1 MEEELGDVTGPSG
14 LHLYNSRRLKK
25 PVEEEEISSYDDD
38 SFAEE
43 DTDED
48 YAIEEEATEEEAAED
63 TAVDAVADT
72 PRVDASVLVTQLS
85 QMGEESS
92 SSDEEDLQLSQ
103 ARREGE
109 KEVKNAAVSSILS
122 LVQMNKAVTS
132 DVRASKKQMEGSAAT
147 TTLHGKTGATALQRA
162 DSASQP
168 QLSNPRSFLVDYV
181 CRLRVSGSYRFQNSR
196 RIRLSRVYGR

>member
-1 MEEELGDVTGPSG
+1 MQAPTESEAMEEELGDVTGPSG

-132 DVRASKKQMEGSAAT
+132 AVRASE
-147 TTLHGKTGATALQRA
+147 TLHGKTGATALQRA

-181 CRLRVSGSYRFQNSR
+181 CRLRVSGSYCFQNSR

>member
-1 MEEELGDVTGPSG
+1 MEEETVRDITGPSG
-14 LHLYNSRRLKK
+14 LHLYNSNRLKK

-38 SFAEE
+38 SFMEE
-43 DTDED
+43 ETDED
-48 YAIEEEATEEEAAED
+48 YAIEEEG
-63 TAVDAVADT
+63 VAPDP

-92 SSDEEDLQLSQ
+92 SSDEDEIQQSQ

-109 KEVKNAAVSSILS
+109 KEVKSAAVSSILS

-132 DVRASKKQMEGSAAT
+132 DVKASEKQMEGSAT
-147 TTLHGKTGATALQRA
+147 TTTIHGKAGATVLQRT

-168 QLSNPRSFLVDYV
+168 QLADPRAFLIDYV
-181 CRLRVSGSYRFQNSR
+181 CRLAVSGSYRFQNSR
-196 RIRLSRVYGR
+196 HIQLSRMYGE